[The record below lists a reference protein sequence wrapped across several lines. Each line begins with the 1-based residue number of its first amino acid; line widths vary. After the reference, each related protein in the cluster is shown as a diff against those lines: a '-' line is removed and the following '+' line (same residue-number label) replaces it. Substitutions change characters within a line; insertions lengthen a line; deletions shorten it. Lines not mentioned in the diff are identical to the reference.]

1 MIKNN
6 TSRYSK
12 KDFLYVTKS
21 TFWNRR
27 TILFAAVEFILG
39 LFTLIQIWPW
49 WKALY
54 FFGYQIFSAK
64 DMLFLIF
71 CSGVSLLIIA
81 CPFLMPYHL
90 SISYYRKQAASKEKS
105 AEIEFGEESIIGRF
119 ANEGVCGENRFGYS
133 VVDGYEARNNAV
145 YIRLMVGKSKEFLI
159 LHDDAYLEGSKE
171 ELIEFLEGKGIKSL
185 QKNKK

>member
-12 KDFLYVTKS
+12 KDVLYVTKS

-27 TILFAAVEFILG
+27 NILFAAVECILG

-71 CSGVSLLIIA
+71 FSGAGLFFIA
-81 CPFLMPYHL
+81 LPFFMPYQL
-90 SISYYRKQAASKEKS
+90 SIRYYRKQAASKEKS
-105 AEIEFGEESIIGRF
+105 VEIEFGEESIVGRF
-119 ANEGVCGENRFGYS
+119 VNGGVGGENRFAYS

-145 YIRLMVGKSKEFLI
+145 YIRLMVEKSKEFLI